1 MNGHLSS
8 ASLKSLAKG
17 QLLGKYGTV
26 IGAFAIHMICVYLLT
41 FIISLLV
48 ETNSV
53 LGYIIYF
60 AVSYIVSLIAG
71 IFVCGESYIYLKI
84 TCNQPVSIRD
94 LFWGFSN
101 CPDKILKIQAVL
113 AGINLICNL
122 PALLSIIVGQN
133 PGNPYFLLLYVAAM
147 LAGGIVNVILSLM
160 LSQCYFLMLDFPQYS
175 AKEVLAKSCK
185 VMKGNKGRLFYI
197 DLSFIPLFLLGLC
210 GCCIP
215 LLWVYPYLQ
224 AVKANFYLDLMKK
237 RS

>member
-1 MNGHLSS
+1 MNEHLSS

-26 IGAFAIHMICVYLLT
+26 IGAYAIHLACVYLAT
-41 FIISLLV
+41 FSISLLV
-48 ETNSV
+48 ETASI

-60 AVSYIVSLIAG
+60 AVSYIVSLLAG
-71 IFVCGESYIYLKI
+71 LFVCGEAFIYLKLA
-84 TCNQPVSIRD
+84 CNQPVSIKD

-101 CPDKILKIQAVL
+101 STDKILKIQAVL
-113 AGINLICNL
+113 AGISLICNL
-122 PALLSIIVGQN
+122 PTLLSIPVQQN
-133 PGNPYFLLLYVAAM
+133 PGNPYFVLLYAAAI
-147 LAGGIVNVILSLM
+147 LTGSIINIILSLM
-160 LSQCYFLMLDFPQYS
+160 LSQSYFLMLDFPQYS
-175 AKEVLAKSCK
+175 AKEALSKSCK

-197 DLSFIPLFLLGLC
+197 DLSFIPLFLLGFL

-215 LLWVYPYLQ
+215 FLWLFPYIQ

>member
-1 MNGHLSS
+1 MNEHLSS

-26 IGAFAIHMICVYLLT
+26 IGAYAIHMVCVYLLT

-53 LGYIIYF
+53 LEYIIYF
-60 AVSYIVSLIAG
+60 AVSYIVSLLAG
-71 IFVCGESYIYLKI
+71 IFVCGEAYIYLKI
-84 TCNQPVSIRD
+84 ACNQPVSIRD

-122 PALLSIIVGQN
+122 PTLLSIPMGQN

-147 LAGGIVNVILSLM
+147 LTGGIINVILSLM

-197 DLSFIPLFLLGLC
+197 DLSFIPLFLLGLF

>member
-1 MNGHLSS
+1 MNEHLSS

-17 QLLGKYGTV
+17 QLLGKYGTA
-26 IGAFAIHMICVYLLT
+26 IGAYAIHLACVYFLT
-41 FIISLLV
+41 FSVSLLV
-48 ETNSV
+48 ETTSI

-60 AVSYIVSLIAG
+60 IVSYIVSLLAG
-71 IFVCGESYIYLKI
+71 IFVCGEAYIYLKAA
-84 TCNQPVSIRD
+84 CNQPIAVRD

-122 PALLSIIVGQN
+122 PTLLSILVQQN
-133 PGNPYFLLLYVAAM
+133 PGNPYFVLLYVVAM
-147 LAGGIVNVILSLM
+147 LTGSIINVILSLM
-160 LSQCYFLMLDFPQYS
+160 LSQCFFLILDFPQYS
-175 AKEVLAKSCK
+175 AKEALAKSCK

-215 LLWVYPYLQ
+215 FLWLFPYMQ